1 MSTDDVVIQVDPF
14 NSRSNV
20 GGEYKLFC
28 DVDLYGSLNGTP
40 IFEWEGPG
48 EIPTPTTITENRTR
62 SVLTF
67 NPLRLSHGGV
77 YTCSARVESY
87 PYPIQHSFRVN
98 PNYLSMLLI
107 YRATSM

>member
-14 NSRSNV
+14 NFGSTV

-40 IFEWEGPG
+40 TFEWEGPG
-48 EIPTPTTITENRTR
+48 EIPTPTTITGARTR

-67 NPLRLSHGGV
+67 NPLRLSHGGE
-77 YTCSARVESY
+77 YTCSARLENY
-87 PYPIQHSFRVN
+87 PYPIQDSFRVI
-98 PNYLSMLLI
+98 PNFLSMLLI
-107 YRATSM
+107 EQPM